1 MKILVTMECVAAEC
15 VDNFSIV
22 LLSLTSETAGK
33 ADFVYH
39 CSLA

>member
-22 LLSLTSETAGK
+22 NSIYNMLQIFKGI
-33 ADFVYH
+33 YMYMH
-39 CSLA
+39 